1 MDIKFTRTIP
11 ANRSSEVIV
20 AGGGIAGVCAAIAAA
35 RQGVRVILIEQNAV
49 TGGNATSGGVAAF
62 CGETRGQGEVFD
74 MIISSLEEWN
84 AIAPY
89 RPYDECEAR
98 IFDHEILAFI
108 LQELLMRH
116 NVKLLL
122 HTKIADVTT
131 SGRHIDN
138 IIIDGPSGLEA
149 ISGKVFID
157 CTGEAVLAHRAGFAT
172 VKGRPG
178 DHAQLPM
185 SMMFFIRHLQS
196 GEKAPGMPDGWINK
210 LTDDSELP
218 MTSVWPNGPRSNA
231 IKIKVPLGDSTDTD
245 SFTEVEIRGRRRMMQ
260 VIDYYRSHKGKNWM
274 LDHCS
279 PVIGIRE
286 GRRVIGEYI
295 LNVDDLRNG
304 RKFEDAIARGVFYL
318 DGHNPEDDKRTYI
331 LPKDELKVPP
341 YQIPLR
347 SLIVRDSVNLLAAG
361 RCLSADQLAL
371 SSARVMTTCAMTGQA
386 AGITAANAIANKI
399 NIKEVN
405 PLEIREELE
414 NKGAIL

>member
-1 MDIKFTRTIP
+1 MNIKIEKTIP
-11 ANRSSEVIV
+11 VNRSGEVIV

-35 RQGVRVILIEQNAV
+35 RQGASVILIEQNAV

-74 MIISSLEEWN
+74 LIISSLEEWK

-89 RPYDECEAR
+89 HPYEEREAR

-108 LQELLMRH
+108 LQELLLRH

-122 HTKIADVTT
+122 HTKIADVII
-131 SGRHIDN
+131 SGNHIEN

-149 ISGKVFID
+149 VSGKVFID
-157 CTGEAVLAHRAGFAT
+157 CTGEAILAHYAGFAT

-185 SMMFFIRHLQS
+185 SMMFFIRHLEA
-196 GEKAPGMPDGWINK
+196 GENAPELPDGWIK
-210 LTDDSELP
+210 QLSDESELP
-218 MTSVWPNGPRSNA
+218 MTSIWPNGPRSNA

-245 SFTEVEIRGRRRMMQ
+245 SFTEVEIRARRRMMQ
-260 VIDYYRSHKGKNWM
+260 VLDFYRNHKGENWM

-295 LNVDDLRNG
+295 LTVDDLRAG
-304 RKFEDAIARGVFYL
+304 KKFDDAMRIKNNEVI
-318 DGHNPEDDKRTYI
+318 EIKKI
-331 LPKDELKVPP
+331 LSFEKYNTL
-341 YQIPLR
+341 ILR
-347 SLIVRDSVNLLAAG
+347 NYFFIS
-361 RCLSADQLAL
+361 
-371 SSARVMTTCAMTGQA
+371 
-386 AGITAANAIANKI
+386 
-399 NIKEVN
+399 
-405 PLEIREELE
+405 
-414 NKGAIL
+414 